1 MADRSGTRSGDD
13 LRAFTILAAMWIRV
27 SWTYRTSFLVMTAAS
42 LVITGIDFVAIL
54 VMFSNVD
61 QLGGFG
67 LGQIAFLYGA
77 TALCLGIGDL
87 VVGNVER
94 LGRHVRL
101 GTFDAMMVRPV
112 GVFAQVCAN
121 EFALRRLGR
130 IAQGTA
136 VLLWSLTVAD
146 IAWDPARVAM
156 LGSMVACGT
165 AIFVGLFVLGAAFQ
179 FVSSDASEVA
189 NSFTYGGNTM
199 TQYPLTIYPTEVV
212 KALTFLVPVAFVN
225 WYPALFILDVPDP
238 FGLPGWLRFAAPVAA
253 VVVCSLAALDGE
265 AQVAH
270 GVHQV
275 RRTA

>member
-1 MADRSGTRSGDD
+1 MAERLGTRWGGDV
-13 LRAFTILAAMWIRV
+13 RGFAILAGMWIRV
-27 SWTYRTSFLVMTAAS
+27 SWTYRTSFLVMTGAS
-42 LVITGIDFVAIL
+42 FVITGVDFVAIL
-54 VMFSNVD
+54 VMFSNIDV
-61 QLGGFG
+61 LGGFG
-67 LGQIAFLYGA
+67 LGQIAFLYGT
-77 TALCLGIGDL
+77 TALCLGLADL
-87 VVGNVER
+87 TVGNVER
-94 LGRHVRL
+94 LGRLVRL

-112 GVFAQVCAN
+112 GVLAQMCAN

-130 IAQGTA
+130 VAQGA
-136 VLLWSLTVAD
+136 AILLWSMTVVD

-156 LGSMVACGT
+156 AGSLVVCGT

-189 NSFTYGGNTM
+189 NAFTYGGNAM

-253 VVVCSLAALDGE
+253 VVVCSLAALAWRAG
-265 AQVAH
+265 
-270 GVHQV
+270 V
-275 RRTA
+275 RRYRSTGS